1 MKKSVNVNLGL
12 LSLLV
17 GLVLFIASCK
27 KDSNKVIDASD
38 NPEAQSLVPARAAG
52 RELLTLNGQ
61 NIGQITSVIFEKD
74 NVPAAFNPNFNT
86 ATAFLFRVPDTAS
99 GGPQNIIFTNSLG
112 KTFKVPFDVIALPSV
127 TDVSNYD
134 FETGTTLTLVGIN
147 LEGVTKVVLTASPT
161 TNVTIVSKTK
171 KQLVVSMPATSLY
184 RSKLD
189 ITNATGTISTTQEFV
204 SLTNN
209 FKFFSEGYDNGEQD
223 ASWGDA
229 GIVSNTQSKSGT
241 KSFGKNFQGGNWSQ
255 MGFGWNNISNDNYT
269 YLTFYMKGGSVD
281 LPIWVFTNQSPDGNG
296 PFAQDAQKIIVP
308 ANVWTYFKMPISA
321 IKPWANGTAFNQI
334 GWRIKG
340 PGGDQLGGAN
350 ELMYL
355 DDVMLVK

>member
-1 MKKSVNVNLGL
+1 MKNSVKINVSI
-12 LSLLV
+12 LSILV
-17 GLVLFIASCK
+17 GLVLFITSCK
-27 KDSNKVIDASD
+27 KDSNTVINASD
-38 NPEAQSLVPARAAG
+38 NPQAESLVPATAAG
-52 RELLTLNGQ
+52 RALLTLNGK
-61 NIGQITSVIFEKD
+61 NIGQITSVVFEKD
-74 NVPAAFNPNFNT
+74 NVPASFNPNFNT
-86 ATAFLFRVPDTAS
+86 ETAFLFRVPDTAS

-127 TDVSNYD
+127 TDVFNYD
-134 FETGTTLTLVGIN
+134 FKTGTTLTLTGIN
-147 LEGVTKVVLTASPT
+147 LEGVTKVVLTGSPT

-171 KQLVVSMPATSLY
+171 KQLVITMPATPLY
-184 RSKLD
+184 RTQLD

-209 FKFFSEGYDNGEQD
+209 YNLFTDGYENGLGD

-229 GIVSNTQSKSGT
+229 GFISTTQAKSGT
-241 KSFGKNFQGGNWSQ
+241 ASFGKNFQGGNWSQ
-255 MGFGWNNISNDNYT
+255 MGFGYTQISNNNYT

-281 LPIWVFTNQSPDGNG
+281 LPIWVWTEKSIDGNG

-308 ANVWTYFKMPISA
+308 ANVWTYFKMPIAA
-321 IKPWANGTAFNQI
+321 IKPWANGPSFNQI

-340 PGGDQLGGAN
+340 PGGDQPGGAN